1 MTRARAQQETSAG
14 GVVYR
19 LAAGGEL
26 FLLIKDSY
34 QNWGFP
40 KGHLESGERPEDA
53 ALREV
58 REETGLADL
67 ALRGRIETI
76 DWYFRF
82 RGQLIHKVCHFY
94 LMETSQ
100 ADTLPQQAE
109 GITACQW
116 INFEEARRAISYA
129 NARKVLGRAHEI
141 IVGHAD
147 EVPENDSPA
156 TSPASSEASPQ
167 LQPETQLGLDL
178 ERPRDGQSS

>member
-1 MTRARAQQETSAG
+1 MTRARAQRETSAG

-19 LAAGGEL
+19 LSESGAL
-26 FLLIKDSY
+26 FLLIRDSY

-40 KGHLESGERPEDA
+40 KGHLESGERAEDA

-58 REETGLADL
+58 REETGLGDL
-67 ALRGRIETI
+67 ELRGQIDTI

-94 LMETSQ
+94 LMETTQ

-116 INFEEARRAISYA
+116 VAYDDARTAISYA
-129 NARKVLGRAHEI
+129 NARKVLGRAHEM
-141 IVGHAD
+141 IVGPR
-147 EVPENDSPA
+147 EPSTPSPTA
-156 TSPASSEASPQ
+156 HRQAV
-167 LQPETQLGLDL
+167 QLGLSLDPPAG
-178 ERPRDGQSS
+178 EPK

>member
-1 MTRARAQQETSAG
+1 MTRARAQRETSAG

-19 LAAGGEL
+19 VHEGHAL

-40 KGHLESGERPEDA
+40 KGHLESGERAEDA
-53 ALREV
+53 AMREV
-58 REETGLADL
+58 REETGIDDL

-100 ADTLPQQAE
+100 ATTNPQHAE
-109 GITACQW
+109 GITACRW
-116 INFEEARRAISYA
+116 VSFDDARAAISYA
-129 NARKVLGRAHEI
+129 NARKVLGRAHEMI
-141 IVGHAD
+141 GG
-147 EVPENDSPA
+147 PA
-156 TSPASSEASPQ
+156 EATTEEQSLPPSPQ
-167 LQPETQLGLDL
+167 RELQLGLPLDT
-178 ERPRDGQSS
+178 PRRGDRS